1 MLTIVFL
8 AIIFA
13 LLAVGGVFAF
23 MAKDQKRKG
32 QNGSPGASSEG
43 THGRAPGLD

>member
-8 AIIFA
+8 AIIFV

-23 MAKDQKRKG
+23 MAKDQRRKG
-32 QNGSPGASSEG
+32 QSGSPGTASEG